1 MAKPTPRCFIDSCVL
16 IPYLEGKDDGHHV
29 RQLLYEAAA
38 GRVQVVLSTLVML
51 EITRKPGAPV
61 DLETKG
67 TILRFLEHRYI
78 FIQDLD
84 YLTASRAFDLIFEH
98 PWLRPA
104 DAGHLAAAIESDC
117 KVFYTVDQQLLDRFD
132 GQHGL
137 KVVRPGTPVNYEP
150 SHDFNDLE
158 IFRQSRNDS
167 DR

>member
-1 MAKPTPRCFIDSCVL
+1 MAKRTPRCFIDSCVV
-16 IPYLEGKDDGHHV
+16 IPFLEGQDDGHHV
-29 RQLLYEAAA
+29 RQLFYEAAA
-38 GRVQVVLSTLVML
+38 GRVQVVISTLVML
-51 EITRKPGAPV
+51 EITRKPGAPI
-61 DLETKG
+61 DLEKKG
-67 TILRFLEHRYI
+67 RILQFLEHRYI

-84 YLTASRAFDLIFEH
+84 YLAASRALDLIFEH

-137 KVVRPGTPVNYEP
+137 QVVRPGTPVSYAT
-150 SHDFNDLE
+150 SLDIDDLD

-167 DR
+167 ER